1 MKSNALKFNNMN
13 QSHSLQLQQMQ
24 VQAAELKSLN
34 WFSAYIARA
43 ALGVVKGIVVGI
55 KPGTLQR
62 AILLGFPAGEEF
74 ITVLSD
80 SNPENE
86 TQAKAIWSRF
96 VSVTLPDFL
105 VRELATLAENI
116 ADEETRELVLV
127 GGELVIRALRLLT
140 DENPDNKTQFK
151 ALLKEVARDERTR
164 RAVLLFGIE
173 LAQDIESEKY
183 RNMLIGLL
191 TGLLENGG
199 FGIEG

>member
-1 MKSNALKFNNMN
+1 MTQA
-13 QSHSLQLQQMQ
+13 HSLQLQQLQ
-24 VQAAELKSLN
+24 AQAAEISSLN

-43 ALGVVKGIVVGI
+43 ALGVIKGIVTGI

-80 SNPENE
+80 NDPANE
-86 TQAKAIWSRF
+86 AQARLIWQRF
-96 VSVTLPDFL
+96 VSGTLPDFL
-105 VRELATLAENI
+105 VRELAALAENI

-140 DENPDNKTQFK
+140 DENPDNKSQFNE
-151 ALLKEVARDERTR
+151 LLKEVARNERLR
-164 RAVLLFGIE
+164 RAVLTVGIE
-173 LAQDIESEKY
+173 LAQDIQNEKT
-183 RNMLIGLL
+183 RAIVIGLL

>member
-1 MKSNALKFNNMN
+1 MTQA
-13 QSHSLQLQQMQ
+13 HSLQLQQLQ
-24 VQAAELKSLN
+24 AQAAEISSLN

-43 ALGVVKGIVVGI
+43 ALGVIKGIVTGI

-80 SNPENE
+80 NDPANE
-86 TQAKAIWSRF
+86 AQARLIWQRF
-96 VSVTLPDFL
+96 VSGTLPDFL
-105 VRELATLAENI
+105 VRELAALAENI

-127 GGELVIRALRLLT
+127 GGELLIRALRLLT
-140 DENPDNKTQFK
+140 DENPDNKAQFNE
-151 ALLKEVARDERTR
+151 LLKEVARNERLR
-164 RAVLLFGIE
+164 RAVLTVGIE
-173 LAQDIESEKY
+173 LAQDIQNEKT
-183 RNMLIGLL
+183 RAIVIGLL